1 MKDQPIDQDNKET
14 DLFLESGIFFD
25 RNSAS
30 IEVIRNGELERIVF
44 YKVSFCNHLKKNIK

>member
-1 MKDQPIDQDNKET
+1 LKDQPIDQDNKET
-14 DLFLESGIFFD
+14 DLFLESGIFFA